1 MAISLI
7 TGKHDYIIGTGAF
20 LHAFFSTIAYRLED
34 NKWGSKYPNLML
46 GLYNGELQPN
56 ECAWVLDELTIIM
69 EQLSQL
75 PPNKVVWDIDNLDAQ
90 PPWKDNI
97 ANTITNLSNYF
108 ITSDGKQL
116 LEVLNE
122 ALNQSVLDNTP
133 LQIQ

>member
-1 MAISLI
+1 MALSLI
-7 TGKHDYIIGTGAF
+7 TGKYNYVIGTGAF

-34 NKWGSKYPNLML
+34 NNWGSKFPNLMI
-46 GLYNGELQPN
+46 GLYNGVLQPN
-56 ECAWVLDELTIIM
+56 ECAWVLDELRIIK

-75 PPNKVVWDIDNLDAQ
+75 PPNKVVWDIDNLDLQ

-108 ITSDGKQL
+108 ITNDGKQL
-116 LEVLNE
+116 LEVLNK
-122 ALNQSVLDNTP
+122 ALNQSILDNTT